1 MIKNKTSNTFI
12 SEKKTKKAIKKLQEK
27 VYSPKFQLS
36 PSLYQVHPPNDSHL
50 QKK

>member
-27 VYSPKFQLS
+27 IFII
-36 PSLYQVHPPNDSHL
+36 L
-50 QKK
+50 Q